1 MYACPKKKYL
11 AKDLLIDSEGE
22 VQNIL
27 DVIILHPLQTLV
39 ELLIQVLKI
48 TQLTRTTET
57 AGQVR

>member
-39 ELLIQVLKI
+39 ELLIQVL
-48 TQLTRTTET
+48 QVTEVSCSDDEK
-57 AGQVR
+57 QPS